1 MSTVPKPA
9 PTVTVADALEALL
22 EQTDQRVR
30 DDVRSPATLSMQ
42 VAHARWWMRELGAD
56 TPLEAV
62 TEFELERIA
71 SRPRVIPKH
80 GRPPAGPATLR
91 KRLSTLRAALELAH
105 RRRKVSRVPA
115 FPKML
120 VRPPPATNVLTRY
133 DDARRLFDSLP
144 LHRAEWF
151 WLALWTGQHASDVER
166 MTWKDVDLDSPRP
179 TMLIRNWKNR
189 RRVGL
194 RVLMPGPLVEVLQAK
209 RDRERPGSAAPIVRP
224 WPSRKTTLP
233 AHCRRVGLPVLNATA
248 LRHTNLTWVVRRLGI
263 TPAACAWAG
272 HSSPEQMARRYA
284 HALPPQI
291 REVTEALNSIVD
303 EGAVAP
309 SEPEPGGEPPAGG

>member
-1 MSTVPKPA
+1 MNTLPKPNHQ
-9 PTVTVADALEALL
+9 VTLADALEALL

-56 TPLEAV
+56 TPLDQV

-71 SRPRVIPKH
+71 TRPRPVPKH
-80 GRPPAGPATLR
+80 GRAPAGPATLR

-105 RRRKVSRVPA
+105 RRRKISRVPA
-115 FPKML
+115 FPVVL
-120 VRPPPATNVLTRY
+120 VRPPPATSVLERY
-133 DDARRLFDSLP
+133 ADAVRLFESLP

-166 MTWKDVDLDSPRP
+166 MTWQDVDLDGQRP
-179 TMLIRNWKNR
+179 SMLIRNWKNR

-194 RVLMPGPLVEVLQAK
+194 RVLMPGPLAEVLRAK
-209 RDRERPGSAAPIVRP
+209 RDRERPAPRAQIVRP

-291 REVTEALNSIVD
+291 REVTEALDSIVD

-309 SEPEPGGEPPAGG
+309 SEHKPGGGDPAG